1 MIDMGVLTM
10 KNYGLRRNCTTSIIS
25 PEQINLLSV
34 DVGVSSE
41 ASVLEAE
48 IGLTNQVSSVIIVV
62 YIIREVKAKWLL
74 SKTE

>member
-62 YIIREVKAKWLL
+62 YCN
-74 SKTE
+74 T

>member
-62 YIIREVKAKWLL
+62 YIIREVKAK
-74 SKTE
+74 

>member
-48 IGLTNQVSSVIIVV
+48 IGLTNQVSNVIIVV
-62 YIIREVKAKWLL
+62 YIIREVKAK
-74 SKTE
+74 

>member
-1 MIDMGVLTM
+1 M

-62 YIIREVKAKWLL
+62 YIIREVKAK
-74 SKTE
+74 

>member
-74 SKTE
+74 SEAE

>member
-1 MIDMGVLTM
+1 M

-48 IGLTNQVSSVIIVV
+48 IGLTNQVSNVIIVV
-62 YIIREVKAKWLL
+62 YIIREVKAK
-74 SKTE
+74 